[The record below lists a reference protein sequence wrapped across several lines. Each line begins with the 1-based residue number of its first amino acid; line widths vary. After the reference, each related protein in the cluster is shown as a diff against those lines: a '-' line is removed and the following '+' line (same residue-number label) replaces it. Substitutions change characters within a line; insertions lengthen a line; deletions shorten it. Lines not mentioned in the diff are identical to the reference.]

1 MGEGLNTIK
10 RNLHLSQSELFSK
23 IYEKS
28 AQHDIHTF
36 SEVSISDVD
45 DWFNSLLMKYD
56 FLNNQQ
62 IENLRSFFKKM
73 KYVLKSIDPN
83 KLDIK
88 NDVVEEIDLV
98 LWRESI
104 KGISKVVFDE
114 YGQIIYMFNGNDGR
128 KVKGVFDEN
137 VDMEKLLYKFI
148 IG

>member
-1 MGEGLNTIK
+1 MGEDLNIIK

-23 IYEKS
+23 VYEKS

-45 DWFNSLLMKYD
+45 DWFNSLLTKYD

-88 NDVVEEIDLV
+88 NDLIEDLDLV
-98 LWRESI
+98 LWRESN

-128 KVKGVFDEN
+128 KVKGVFDGN